1 MAPPLWQQLQ
11 ACAKALRAVRQG
23 RNHVQAL
30 AGVSPAMRPAAQAL
44 LFAVLRQWGRT
55 LALQKALVQRAPPAP
70 VDDLLCVGLALAW
83 PHTQAMYP
91 MHTLVNQLV
100 EAAKRDPAT
109 RAQAAFI
116 NACVRRFDRERTT
129 WVGHTDKQL
138 SARWN
143 HPEWWINT
151 VQQDHPTNWQAVL
164 SASQQAAP
172 MAVRVNRRQHS
183 AEALQALWQS
193 QGVASDRCGPDGLVL
208 HQPQA
213 VHALPGFEQGWF
225 SVQDPGAQMA
235 APLLLTGLQ
244 PSDGPRLRV
253 LDACAAPGGKT
264 AHLLECADIDLLAI
278 DVEEA
283 RCQRVREN
291 LQRLQ
296 LTAEVRCADAAQPA
310 DWWDGQRWDAILL
323 DAPCTASSIVR
334 RHPDIPWLRR
344 HTDIAALAAIQSQM
358 LQALWPT
365 LRRGGRLLYCTC
377 SLFRA
382 EGQGQIQAF
391 LVNNSDAVLKPSPGH
406 LLPGLAASGA
416 AVSDNL
422 PEEHDGFF
430 YALLEKQ

>member
-1 MAPPLWQQLQ
+1 
-11 ACAKALRAVRQG
+11 
-23 RNHVQAL
+23 
-30 AGVSPAMRPAAQAL
+30 
-44 LFAVLRQWGRT
+44 
-55 LALQKALVQRAPPAP
+55 
-70 VDDLLCVGLALAW
+70 
-83 PHTQAMYP
+83 
-91 MHTLVNQLV
+91 
-100 EAAKRDPAT
+100 
-109 RAQAAFI
+109 
-116 NACVRRFDRERTT
+116 
-129 WVGHTDKQL
+129 
-138 SARWN
+138 
-143 HPEWWINT
+143 
-151 VQQDHPTNWQAVL
+151 
-164 SASQQAAP
+164 
-172 MAVRVNRRQHS
+172 
-183 AEALQALWQS
+183 
-193 QGVASDRCGPDGLVL
+193 LVL

-244 PSDGPRLRV
+244 PSDVPRLRV

-323 DAPCTASSIVR
+323 DAPCTASGIVR